1 MTTVGFVGSGSIG
14 STIAQLAVAAGHQV
28 EHLLSLPRP
37 AGAADRSYLLM
48 RRVICLRA
56 QAPEV
61 EE

>member
-28 EHLLSLPRP
+28 KHLLSLARP
-37 AGAADRSYLLM
+37 AGTYLLM
-48 RRVICLRA
+48 LRVICLRA
-56 QAPEV
+56 QAREV